1 MAQKAFMA
9 DAGIRLGEW
18 SIVELANGDLQ
29 VSNVYTVSGSQKLF
43 RVDKGLRIGDWRMT
57 VDNNG
62 DMNLSETA
70 ITGSQRPFIAD
81 GGVKVGEWTLHATQ
95 DGDLFAEK
103 NAEIINYNLSC
114 NYSTVNEGDTLTI
127 TLTTTGIG
135 AGTILPYTISG
146 VDSADIDGASLTG
159 NFVVGTTDSIT
170 LNITAD
176 TTTEGEETLQ
186 ISLDGIGAMKTI
198 PISDTSD
205 AGSIDL
211 SQYTYTVAL
220 TSDATG
226 QEVTSV
232 NEGEN
237 YTITTTT
244 DAPDGTYLWVH
255 LVENNEFNESG
266 QPHYIDWLMDG
277 TQSLARKP
285 PVSGGG
291 TTTSLSISA
300 DNITE
305 AGFEKFTVKIS
316 IADEFADV
324 PDNYVTQT
332 PEITI
337 NDTSQDPVS
346 TPTYSISQSHT
357 GSVDEGTSVTF
368 TLNTTNVDDGTIL
381 YYTTSYSSGNGGSS
395 NQFDF
400 TGANAGQVTVN
411 NNTTSFTVLVSADM
425 ATESGNNE
433 YEGFYGNFGTSYSY
447 LDYVATSQVIEIN
460 DTSQAPTG
468 PQAPSV
474 GTYMY
479 GGETI
484 APGWWESHWNGSNTL
499 TVKFDTSSTSTAG
512 WGTTNDQW
520 EYVLDDW
527 AAGNGTG
534 DTIEIRGDGGLR
546 VLTINGSVTKTQ
558 IGSSDTYYY
567 AIPVSVTTGTMST
580 SAGYIVT
587 PLYLQH
593 QYNG

>member
-29 VSNVYTVSGSQKLF
+29 VSNVYTLSGSQKLF

-57 VDNNG
+57 VDDNG

-81 GGVKVGEWTLHATQ
+81 GGVRVGEWTLHATQ

-114 NYSTVNEGDTLTI
+114 NYSTVDEGDTLTI

-135 AGTILPYTISG
+135 AGTIVPYTISG
-146 VDSADIDGASLTG
+146 VDSADIGGASLTG

-170 LNITAD
+170 LNITSD

-186 ISLDGIGAMKTI
+186 ISLDGISAAKTI
-198 PISDTSD
+198 PINDTSTTVEAQD
-205 AGSIDL
+205 ASAYNWNVTTTIDHPTNL
-211 SQYTYTVAL
+211 SNIDTNNYD
-220 TSDATG
+220 DANY
-226 QEVTSV
+226 QAQLP
-232 NEGEN
+232 EGD
-237 YTITTTT
+237 TMSWTATT
-244 DAPDGTYLWVH
+244 DAPDGTTVYFTCVSTYYGSYDSAGDPNW
-255 LVENNEFNESG
+255 NDISG
-266 QPHYIDWLMDG
+266 DPGTSGTLTVLNGQVSATITAISDNTAEDGELRQVWLMPEAGDYG
-277 TQSLARKP
+277 NILARSQWFHIADP
-285 PVSGGG
+285 SGASGGG
-291 TTTSLSISA
+291 
-300 DNITE
+300 
-305 AGFEKFTVKIS
+305 
-316 IADEFADV
+316 
-324 PDNYVTQT
+324 
-332 PEITI
+332 
-337 NDTSQDPVS
+337 
-346 TPTYSISQSHT
+346 
-357 GSVDEGTSVTF
+357 GT
-368 TLNTTNVDDGTIL
+368 
-381 YYTTSYSSGNGGSS
+381 
-395 NQFDF
+395 
-400 TGANAGQVTVN
+400 
-411 NNTTSFTVLVSADM
+411 
-425 ATESGNNE
+425 
-433 YEGFYGNFGTSYSY
+433 
-447 LDYVATSQVIEIN
+447 
-460 DTSQAPTG
+460 AP
-468 PQAPSV
+468 AV
-474 GTYMY
+474 GTWMY

-484 APGWWESHWNGSNTL
+484 APGWWETEWNGSNTL

-567 AIPVSVTTGTMST
+567 AIPVSVTTGTMPG
-580 SAGYIVT
+580 AGYIVT

>member
-57 VDNNG
+57 IDENG

-81 GGVKVGEWTLHATQ
+81 GGVRVGEWTLHANQ

-114 NYSTVNEGDTLTI
+114 NYSTVDEGDTLTI

-135 AGTILPYTISG
+135 AGTIVPYTISG
-146 VDSADIDGASLTG
+146 IDSADIGGASLTG

-186 ISLDGIGAMKTI
+186 IALDGIATAKTI
-198 PISDTSD
+198 PINDTSN
-205 AGSIDL
+205 AESIDL
-211 SQYTYTVAL
+211 SQYTYTVSL
-220 TSDATG
+220 TSNATG

-232 NEGEN
+232 NEGED

-266 QPHYIDWLMDG
+266 TPHYIDWLMDN

-285 PVSGGG
+285 PVVNGG
-291 TTTSLSISA
+291 TTTSLSIAA

-305 AGFEKFTVKIS
+305 PGFEKFTVKIS
-316 IADEFADV
+316 IADAWADV

-337 NDTSQDPVS
+337 NDTSQS
-346 TPTYSISQSHT
+346 
-357 GSVDEGTSVTF
+357 
-368 TLNTTNVDDGTIL
+368 
-381 YYTTSYSSGNGGSS
+381 
-395 NQFDF
+395 
-400 TGANAGQVTVN
+400 
-411 NNTTSFTVLVSADM
+411 
-425 ATESGNNE
+425 
-433 YEGFYGNFGTSYSY
+433 
-447 LDYVATSQVIEIN
+447 
-460 DTSQAPTG
+460 
-468 PQAPSV
+468 
-474 GTYMY
+474 
-479 GGETI
+479 
-484 APGWWESHWNGSNTL
+484 
-499 TVKFDTSSTSTAG
+499 
-512 WGTTNDQW
+512 
-520 EYVLDDW
+520 
-527 AAGNGTG
+527 
-534 DTIEIRGDGGLR
+534 
-546 VLTINGSVTKTQ
+546 
-558 IGSSDTYYY
+558 
-567 AIPVSVTTGTMST
+567 
-580 SAGYIVT
+580 
-587 PLYLQH
+587 
-593 QYNG
+593 